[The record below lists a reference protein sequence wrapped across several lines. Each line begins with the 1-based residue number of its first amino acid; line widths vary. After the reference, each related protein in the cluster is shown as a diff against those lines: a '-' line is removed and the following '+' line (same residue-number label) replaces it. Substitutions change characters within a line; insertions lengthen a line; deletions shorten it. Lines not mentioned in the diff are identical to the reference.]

1 MSADRA
7 LVCHDLTVCYRKRP
21 AVHHLDCALPCNGLV
36 GVVGPN
42 GAGKSTLL
50 HAILGWLP
58 LSGGSITWDGHA
70 VETRRGVISWLAQR
84 RTQDAGFPV
93 DARTVVDSGRYAVR
107 GAFAG
112 FRDDDRAAVEAAMAE
127 MHVAQFASRPF
138 AELSGGQQQR
148 VLIARALASGAQ
160 VLLLD
165 EPLTGLDAPSADDLL
180 RRLRDWAA
188 GGRLVVAVIHD
199 LAVVRAWCSEVLLL
213 NRSAIACGP
222 TAATMSEAN
231 LARCYGPPPEIGHH
245 HG

>member
-70 VETRRGVISWLAQR
+70 VETRRGVVSWLGQR

-127 MHVAQFASRPF
+127 MHVSQFADRPF